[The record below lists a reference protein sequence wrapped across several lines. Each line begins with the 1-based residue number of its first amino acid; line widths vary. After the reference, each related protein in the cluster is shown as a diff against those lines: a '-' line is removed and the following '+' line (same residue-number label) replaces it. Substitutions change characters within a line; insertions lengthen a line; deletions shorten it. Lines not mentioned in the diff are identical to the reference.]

1 MKRISPRSL
10 VFLAIL
16 LPVMAVA
23 YVFSPSNEGPVRY
36 ETVRDQA
43 GQDYSEALYDAH
55 LDGKNKAGDGRM
67 YFDAGAKAFD
77 EGQDF
82 KITYRLR
89 YDECVKG
96 AAEAYCDAAGKA
108 FTRGYFFSKKYL
120 KRNQAYLLKMTQRD
134 NWQSDIKKGT
144 IPSYLMRKEG
154 GQF

>member
-1 MKRISPRSL
+1 MKLISPRNL
-10 VFLAIL
+10 VFLAVL
-16 LPVMAVA
+16 LPVVAVA
-23 YVFSPSNEGPVRY
+23 YVFVPSNEGPVSY
-36 ETVRDQA
+36 EKVRDQA
-43 GQDYSEALYDAH
+43 GKAYSEALYDAH
-55 LDGKNKAGDGRM
+55 LGGKNKTAEGRL

-82 KITYRLR
+82 KTTYRRR

-96 AAEAYCDAAGKA
+96 AAEAYCEAAGKA
-108 FTRGYFFSKKYL
+108 FTSGYFFSKKYL

>member
-1 MKRISPRSL
+1 MKLITPRNL

-16 LPVMAVA
+16 LPAVAVA
-23 YVFSPSNEGPVRY
+23 YVFIPSNEGPVSY
-36 ETVRDQA
+36 EKVRDQA

-55 LDGKNKAGDGRM
+55 LEGKNKAGEGRM

-82 KITYRLR
+82 KTTYRLR

-108 FTRGYFFSKKYL
+108 FTSGYFFSKKYL

-134 NWQSDIKKGT
+134 NWQSDIENSG
-144 IPSYLMRKEG
+144 IPSYLVRK
-154 GQF
+154 